1 MNIFYLH
8 TNARKAAMMHC
19 DKHCVKMILETA
31 QMLCT
36 AHRVLDGDARGDK
49 LGLYRSV
56 HQKHPST
63 LWVRASM
70 SNYLWA
76 YDLYM
81 FLCQEF
87 LARYG
92 KQHSREC
99 ALHTST
105 TMYAV
110 SIQTSLYRHCLPTV
124 LHRREGLLRTMEEL
138 QCAGLVGSTESLR
151 CGPERQAQTWCVTQR
166 IGGVCFG
173 KESNE

>member
-92 KQHSREC
+92 KQHNSRHL
-99 ALHTST
+99 AG
-105 TMYAV
+105 
-110 SIQTSLYRHCLPTV
+110 SLYLPPRNIANNVPFTHPPQCMPSQYKNPCTV
-124 LHRREGLLRTMEEL
+124 T
-138 QCAGLVGSTESLR
+138 AY
-151 CGPERQAQTWCVTQR
+151 RQYY
-166 IGGVCFG
+166 IGEKAYFARWKNSIVPDWWVPL
-173 KESNE
+173 KA